1 MRRQF
6 VNELKMEL
14 SKALKKM
21 QHGGIAPVDLAQAS
35 IGPGMKVFSQYSKV
49 VESDGTA
56 LRVRTALQLINQVL
70 DEALAEQEG
79 EFDLQTRWAVSW
91 FEQYAMEEGQ
101 YGVAETLSKAR
112 NISLHTLEEAGILL
126 ARGGKVR
133 LLKRE
138 EYGDSWGGRTS
149 SHLTAWEV
157 TQRMINALMNGRGEQ
172 EAGAI
177 LRQARDLGEP
187 ARDLAYRLYTIC
199 ERKGWSAEA
208 LPYNTLVMS
217 WPQVSGYAHK
227 EIVEAPTLWA
237 TID

>member
-1 MRRQF
+1 
-6 VNELKMEL
+6 
-14 SKALKKM
+14 
-21 QHGGIAPVDLAQAS
+21 
-35 IGPGMKVFSQYSKV
+35 MKVFSQYSKV
-49 VESDGTA
+49 VETDGTA

-70 DEALAEQEG
+70 DDALAEQEG

-177 LRQARDLGEP
+177 LRQASDLGEP

-208 LPYNTLVMS
+208 LPYNTLIMS
-217 WPQVSGYAHK
+217 WPQVSGFARK
-227 EIVEAPTLWA
+227 ETVNTATLWA

>member
-1 MRRQF
+1 
-6 VNELKMEL
+6 
-14 SKALKKM
+14 M

-35 IGPGMKVFSQYSKV
+35 IGLGMKVFSQYSKV

-70 DEALAEQEG
+70 DEVLAEQED
-79 EFDLQTRWAVSW
+79 EFDLQTRWAISW
-91 FEQYAMEEGQ
+91 FEQYGMEEGQ

-112 NISLHTLEEAGILL
+112 NISLHALEEAGILL

-149 SHLTAWEV
+149 SHLAAWEV

-177 LRQARDLGEP
+177 LHQAGNMGET

-208 LPYNTLVMS
+208 LPYNTLVIS
-217 WPQVSGYAHK
+217 WPQVSGFARR
-227 EIVEAPTLWA
+227 EAVDTASLWS